1 MHVGKS
7 NIYCKNWF
15 YHTNNSSHLPLH
27 PIQYNYNSFSK
38 HLDTMANMTDFRYCK
53 ADFWSIESNQILV
66 WQRDFTAN
74 LFRWE
79 ILIFVLYIF
88 NSLGSKK
95 GTIFYYN
102 PRKVHSKALIL
113 LWNDHQFSI
122 FWFLTKV
129 SSKCQVVWKSK
140 SQVR

>member
-1 MHVGKS
+1 MIFFIKK
-7 NIYCKNWF
+7 IQTF
-15 YHTNNSSHLPLH
+15 YSTT
-27 PIQYNYNSFSK
+27 NSFSK

-53 ADFWSIESNQILV
+53 TDFWSIELNQILV

-79 ILIFVLYIF
+79 ILIFVLYKYLDIF
-88 NSLGSKK
+88 NYLGSKK

-129 SSKCQVVWKSK
+129 VVSVKLCEK
-140 SQVR
+140 VRVK

>member
-1 MHVGKS
+1 MIFFIKK
-7 NIYCKNWF
+7 IQTF
-15 YHTNNSSHLPLH
+15 YSTT
-27 PIQYNYNSFSK
+27 NSFSK
-38 HLDTMANMTDFRYCK
+38 HLDTMANMTDFRYCET
-53 ADFWSIESNQILV
+53 DFWSIELNQILV

-79 ILIFVLYIF
+79 ILIFVLYKYLDIF
-88 NSLGSKK
+88 NYLGSKK

-129 SSKCQVVWKSK
+129 VVSVKLWCEK
-140 SQVR
+140 VRVK

>member
-1 MHVGKS
+1 METVEIFFIKKIQTHFIPQPIVFQ
-7 NIYCKNWF
+7 NIWIQWQIW
-15 YHTNNSSHLPLH
+15 
-27 PIQYNYNSFSK
+27 PILGTVKLIFD
-38 HLDTMANMTDFRYCK
+38 LL
-53 ADFWSIESNQILV
+53 NQIKY
-66 WQRDFTAN
+66 WFDKG
-74 LFRWE
+74 
-79 ILIFVLYIF
+79 ILRQTYSDGKFLYLYCILRYFF
-88 NSLGSKK
+88 NYLGSKK

-129 SSKCQVVWKSK
+129 VVSVKLCGKSK